1 VEHERNSHDN
11 AAQQN
16 AFRLGALRN
25 GMTTTPSPVSTGAA
39 RARRYRQRRK
49 NGVRC
54 VRIRLSEQAIAALVE
69 DGFLPRDKRDN
80 DAIERAFYGLLNAAR
95 RAGVTARD
103 A

>member
-1 VEHERNSHDN
+1 
-11 AAQQN
+11 
-16 AFRLGALRN
+16 
-25 GMTTTPSPVSTGAA
+25 MTTTPTQPVSTVAD

-54 VRIRLSEQAIAALVE
+54 VRIRLSEQVIAALVE
-69 DGFLPRDKRDN
+69 DGFLPQDMRDHA
-80 DAIERAFYGLLNAAR
+80 AIERAFYALLNAAR

>member
-1 VEHERNSHDN
+1 MIR
-11 AAQQN
+11 
-16 AFRLGALRN
+16 
-25 GMTTTPSPVSTGAA
+25 TPTQPVSAATA

-54 VRIRLSEQAIAALVE
+54 VRIRLSEQVIAALVE
-69 DGFLPRDKRDN
+69 DGFLPQDSRDN
-80 DAIERAFYGLLNAAR
+80 DAIERAFYALLNAAR